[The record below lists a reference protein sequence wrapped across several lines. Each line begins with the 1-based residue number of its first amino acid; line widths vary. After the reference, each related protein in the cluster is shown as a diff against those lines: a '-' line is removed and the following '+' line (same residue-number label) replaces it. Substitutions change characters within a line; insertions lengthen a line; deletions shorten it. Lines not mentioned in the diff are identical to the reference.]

1 MSRMSQ
7 TLEPSTGNKKEGLA
21 ARGRAGRRGELKPGS
36 QLRRG
41 PDVKGAAPD
50 LEVAALLLTREEF
63 GHQGRVHCMYIGGV
77 KLRLPQAL
85 PRALAQRHRLRKPGA
100 AKVTTDARKRLGG
113 RGKRPRGGIPRTT
126 TQGS

>member
-1 MSRMSQ
+1 MSQ
-7 TLEPSTGNKKEGLA
+7 TLEPSTGNRKEGSA
-21 ARGRAGRRGELKPGS
+21 ARGRGWRRGELKPWPGS

-63 GHQGRVHCMYIGGV
+63 GHQGRVHSMYIGGV